1 MTDEAPK
8 METSAAA
15 DPIAELRQAFVKQ
28 AEIIKA
34 QSDKMAAME
43 KQLSEY
49 AVKMNALS
57 NVPAPVAE
65 QAKADA
71 PKESAEDAAF
81 YAAMREMGMEKP
93 KME

>member
-1 MTDEAPK
+1 
-8 METSAAA
+8 
-15 DPIAELRQAFVKQ
+15 
-28 AEIIKA
+28 
-34 QSDKMAAME
+34 ME

-57 NVPAPVAE
+57 NVPAPAAQ
-65 QAKADA
+65 QAAPEA

>member
-8 METSAAA
+8 METSAA

-34 QSDKMAAME
+34 QSEKMAAME

-57 NVPAPVAE
+57 NVPTPAAKQDTAE
-65 QAKADA
+65 A

>member
-8 METSAAA
+8 METSAA

-34 QSDKMAAME
+34 QSEKMAAME

-57 NVPAPVAE
+57 NVPAPAA
-65 QAKADA
+65 QAAPEA

>member
-8 METSAAA
+8 METSAA

-34 QSDKMAAME
+34 QSEKMAAME

-57 NVPAPVAE
+57 NVPAPAAE